1 MIEFVSYTRS
11 LLQDWEMQLFQL
23 IHRNKHRE
31 LRKTRC
37 RNMFQMKEQDKT
49 SEKDLSEM
57 EISHLP
63 VKEFKVMAIK
73 MLLKPGRTMDVLQ
86 KSKRKVSTKQK
97 S

>member
-1 MIEFVSYTRS
+1 
-11 LLQDWEMQLFQL
+11 
-23 IHRNKHRE
+23 
-31 LRKTRC
+31 
-37 RNMFQMKEQDKT
+37 MFQMKEQDKT

-73 MLLKPGRTMDVLQ
+73 MLVKPGRTMDVLQ
-86 KSKRKVSTKQK
+86 KSKRKVSTKKK